1 MHPAAVR
8 HDVKNCARC
17 KGDHSLIYF
26 QPFTNP
32 PTNAPYT
39 HWAMCPVRLEPIF
52 FWVVQTFTS

>member
-52 FWVVQTFTS
+52 FWVV